1 MTDRREDPRPHG
13 VLDSTEVWLTRL
25 SAILWFL
32 IGVGMLLSLPILFD
46 VGWWAVLAL
55 AIIAAVLAVPIAW
68 GVRRLFSRERRQS
81 WRTSL
86 LTTAVATFAVLSIV
100 AATPVY
106 FLAFNATLRP
116 VTVPLAT
123 LSNGRKTVVFQGM
136 MHIGTESFY
145 KGVVYDLERA
155 LTEGYVLFYEG
166 VQPDP
171 SADAWFSQTLAGGG
185 DLSANYTALGKA
197 CGLDFQLNYFTLLN
211 VDRASHPERHVTADV
226 TTGDMKRE
234 YERLVRTDPAFA
246 AYARSSEAKND
257 TTGGGDMAKGLAW
270 LNRATP
276 GQQVLI
282 GTACRGV
289 LNMVSSRDDESDPIN
304 RVILDYRNRQL
315 ATRIAQ
321 SPANK
326 IYVTYGA
333 GHLPG
338 LLRDLKA
345 RDPAWEIK
353 SIKWVRTIDSP
364 ENLSGRLK

>member
-1 MTDRREDPRPHG
+1 MKDTA
-13 VLDSTEVWLTRL
+13 EVWRIRL
-25 SAILWFL
+25 FAIVWFL
-32 IGVGMLLSLPILFD
+32 ILVGMLLSLPILFD
-46 VGWWAVLAL
+46 VGWWAAPAL
-55 AIIAAVLAVPIAW
+55 AVVAAVLALPIAW
-68 GVRRLFSRERRQS
+68 GVRRLFSGQRRQT
-81 WRTSL
+81 WRVSL
-86 LTTAVATFAVLSIV
+86 LKTALATFALLSIL
-100 AATPVY
+100 AATPIY
-106 FLAFNATLRP
+106 YLAFNAALRP
-116 VTVPLAT
+116 ATVPLAT

-136 MHIGTESFY
+136 MHIGAESFY

-185 DLSANYTALGKA
+185 DLSANYTAFGKA
-197 CGLDFQLNYFTLLN
+197 CGLEFQLNYFTLL
-211 VDRASHPERHVTADV
+211 DADKAAHPERHVTADV

-246 AYARSSEAKND
+246 AYARSSEVKEDGTSGAEIARVLD
-257 TTGGGDMAKGLAW
+257 W

-276 GQQVLI
+276 GQQALI

-289 LNMVSSRDDESDPIN
+289 LTIITSNDDASDPIN
-304 RVILDYRNRQL
+304 KVVLDYRNRAL
-315 ATRIAQ
+315 AARIAQ

-345 RDPAWEIK
+345 MDPAWEIK
-353 SIKWVRTIDSP
+353 SIKWQRTIETP
-364 ENLSGRLK
+364 ETLSGRLK

>member
-1 MTDRREDPRPHG
+1 MKG
-13 VLDSTEVWLTRL
+13 STEIWLIRL

-32 IGVGMLLSLPILFD
+32 ILVGTLLSLPILFD
-46 VGWWAVLAL
+46 LGWWAVLVVAV
-55 AIIAAVLAVPIAW
+55 IAAILTFPIGW
-68 GVRRLFSRERRQS
+68 VIRRLFSRQRSQR
-81 WRTSL
+81 WRTTVL
-86 LTTAVATFAVLSIV
+86 KVALATFAVLSIL
-100 AATPVY
+100 AAAPIY
-106 FLAFNATLRP
+106 YLAFNATLRP

-123 LSNGRKTVVFQGM
+123 LSNGRQTVVFQGM

-166 VQPDP
+166 VQQDP
-171 SADAWFSQTLAGGG
+171 SAEAWFSQTLAGGG

-197 CGLDFQLNYFTLLN
+197 CGLDFQMNYFTLL
-211 VDRASHPERHVTADV
+211 DADKAAHPERHVIADV

-246 AYARSSEAKND
+246 AYARSADVKDDEASGVN
-257 TTGGGDMAKGLAW
+257 MAKALAW
-270 LNRATP
+270 LDRATP

-289 LNMVSSRDDESDPIN
+289 LNIVTSNDDESDPIN
-304 RVILDYRNRQL
+304 KVVLDYRNREL
-315 ATRIAQ
+315 AARIAQ
-321 SPANK
+321 SPADK

-338 LLRDLKA
+338 LFRNLKA
-345 RDPAWEIK
+345 IDPAWEIK
-353 SIKWVRTIDSP
+353 SIKWQRTIEPP
-364 ENLSGRLK
+364 ETLSGRLK

>member
-1 MTDRREDPRPHG
+1 MKG
-13 VLDSTEVWLTRL
+13 STEVWLIRL

-32 IGVGMLLSLPILFD
+32 LLVGMLLSLPILFD
-46 VGWWAVLAL
+46 VGWWAVLGL
-55 AIIAAVLAVPIAW
+55 AVLAGILALPVAW
-68 GVRRLFSRERRQS
+68 GLRRLFSRQRSQS
-81 WRTSL
+81 WRASML
-86 LTTAVATFAVLSIV
+86 KTALATFALLSIL
-100 AATPVY
+100 AAAPIY
-106 FLAFNATLRP
+106 FLAFNAALRP

-123 LSNGRKTVVFQGM
+123 LSNGKKTVVFQGM

-197 CGLDFQLNYFTLLN
+197 CGLDFQLNYFTLLD
-211 VDRASHPERHVTADV
+211 VDKAAHPERHVTADV

-234 YERLVRTDPAFA
+234 YERLVRADPAFA
-246 AYARSSEAKND
+246 AYARSADVKKDEASGSNI
-257 TTGGGDMAKGLAW
+257 AKALAW
-270 LNRATP
+270 LDRATP

-289 LNMVSSRDDESDPIN
+289 LNIVTANDDESDPIN
-304 RVILDYRNRQL
+304 KVVLDYRNREL
-315 ATRIAQ
+315 AARIAQ

-338 LLRDLKA
+338 LLRELKA
-345 RDPAWEIK
+345 SDPAWGIK
-353 SIKWVRTIDSP
+353 SLKWERTIDTP
-364 ENLSGRLK
+364 ETLSGRLK